1 LVLLVD
7 GTVERERAVSNFMAE
22 GAWRLA

>member
-7 GTVERERAVSNFMAE
+7 GTVERERAVSSFMAE